1 MSHKY
6 TPGPG
11 FGAISMAEYEDQE
24 QKRIEEENRQRW
36 NKELELK
43 ERELQMKSQQ
53 VTQLEFR
60 LERMEQSLSR
70 IESTLVR
77 YEAQY
82 FQPLVLKINK

>member
-1 MSHKY
+1 MSHE
-6 TPGPG
+6 G
-11 FGAISMAEYEDQE
+11 FGAIAMAEYEERE

-36 NKELELK
+36 NKEIELK
-43 ERELQMKSQQ
+43 ERELQLKSQQ
-53 VTQLEFR
+53 VTQLESR

>member
-1 MSHKY
+1 MSRPKEY
-6 TPGPG
+6 GPG
-11 FGAISMAEYEDQE
+11 FGAVQAANYEEQE
-24 QKRIEEENRQRW
+24 KLRLENENRQRW
-36 NKELELK
+36 SKELELK

-53 VTQLEFR
+53 VTQLESR

-77 YEAQY
+77 YETQY

>member
-11 FGAISMAEYEDQE
+11 FGAIAMAEYEDQE
-24 QKRIEEENRQRW
+24 QKRIEEENSQRW
-36 NKELELK
+36 NKEIELK

-53 VTQLEFR
+53 VTQLESR

-77 YEAQY
+77 YETQY